1 VVLQYGVTVY
11 RKTLLAHRFMSS
23 PDIDEPTSTLV
34 LILKMDSLHVIF
46 EEVPN
51 GTYHL
56 VFTCAHML
64 LHLLPCH
71 DQAIFILL
79 CCDRSLTQ
87 MSLIPIDSQD
97 SNPEG
102 PKDFNGIFHNEMRL
116 L

>member
-1 VVLQYGVTVY
+1 MVLQYGVTVY

-71 DQAIFILL
+71 DQGHLHTAML
-79 CCDRSLTQ
+79 RQ
-87 MSLIPIDSQD
+87 VIDANEPD
-97 SNPEG
+97 S
-102 PKDFNGIFHNEMRL
+102 H
-116 L
+116 

>member
-1 VVLQYGVTVY
+1 MAPTIWCSHVLTCCCICCRVTT
-11 RKTLLAHRFMSS
+11 K
-23 PDIDEPTSTLV
+23 
-34 LILKMDSLHVIF
+34 
-46 EEVPN
+46 
-51 GTYHL
+51 
-56 VFTCAHML
+56 
-64 LHLLPCH
+64 
-71 DQAIFILL
+71 AIFILL